1 MKNFTLVSWRCQG
14 NPTVTRCRQNWR
26 RSGAVVLVVIDGDW
40 FHHLCGCIFRYSAPP
55 VQRRHV
61 DAQFPHPVWCTWR
74 PSATASGRSRRAGH
88 ADGAAQA
95 DLRVL
100 LSILLKTRS
109 GSNLRGRIDPRYIP
123 GVTGPLLQRSAS
135 CSTESN
141 RLHSTCIEPVTEEE
155 QPAARTG
162 DEASG

>member
-1 MKNFTLVSWRCQG
+1 MEIGSTTCVAVSFDIVPLRLSAG
-14 NPTVTRCRQNWR
+14 MLTRSFHT
-26 RSGAVVLVVIDGDW
+26 RSGVPGD
-40 FHHLCGCIFRYSAPP
+40 LL
-55 VQRRHV
+55 
-61 DAQFPHPVWCTWR
+61 R
-74 PSATASGRSRRAGH
+74 PRTAGRGAGH

-123 GVTGPLLQRSAS
+123 GVTGPLLQHSAS

>member
-1 MKNFTLVSWRCQG
+1 
-14 NPTVTRCRQNWR
+14 
-26 RSGAVVLVVIDGDW
+26 
-40 FHHLCGCIFRYSAPP
+40 
-55 VQRRHV
+55 
-61 DAQFPHPVWCTWR
+61 
-74 PSATASGRSRRAGH
+74 
-88 ADGAAQA
+88 
-95 DLRVL
+95 VL
-100 LSILLKTRS
+100 LHAYSVRDAIERGFVEYDSCAVMNPIFVRLQRAEIFSILLKTRS